1 MTDVNVV
8 SDNSTTAPVLRFRD
22 AYQRIID
29 EVNKVPAS
37 ELIPINIDIPAA
49 VATALG
55 AMPEIMALRSK
66 LVALPDFDI
75 ARLDKLETYTL
86 AIGHAHTR
94 WLGASTPA
102 ESLEQISQDAT
113 VKRELLL
120 SDAVAL
126 AKRNMVDGQ
135 RLKELKGPIGFKN
148 LSFDLFNLA
157 DMLRSNWSAISG
169 KSALQ
174 LAELDQAEVLADRLI
189 TAVGL
194 REQGPAVVAETAESR
209 QRAFALFVSAYDQV
223 RRAVSYLRWNED
235 DVDNIVPSLY
245 AGRTTGRKKTSTEVK
260 PPIATTPAT
269 PSAPSAPAPSPVTNG
284 SAAVAP
290 VRSVGLPQSEP
301 FVGR

>member
-8 SDNSTTAPVLRFRD
+8 TDNPTTAPGLRFRD

-29 EVNKVPAS
+29 EMNKVPAS

-75 ARLDKLETYTL
+75 ARLDKLEAYTL

-94 WLGASTPA
+94 WLGASAPT
-102 ESLEQISQDAT
+102 ESLEQISQEAT

-120 SDAVAL
+120 SDASAL
-126 AKRNMVDGQ
+126 AKRNMIDGQ

-157 DMLRSNWSAISG
+157 DMLRSNWTAISG

-174 LAELDQAEVLADRLI
+174 LTELDQAEVLADRLI

-194 REQGPAVVAETAESR
+194 REQGPAIVAESAESR
-209 QRAFALFVSAYDQV
+209 QRAFTLFVSAYDQV

-235 DVDNIVPSLY
+235 DVDTIVPSLY
-245 AGRTTGRKKTSTEVK
+245 AGRNTGRARTAPKCNRPF
-260 PPIATTPAT
+260 PPR
-269 PSAPSAPAPSPVTNG
+269 PSRRHPRAPGTRA
-284 SAAVAP
+284 
-290 VRSVGLPQSEP
+290 R
-301 FVGR
+301 